1 MTCELE
7 IVPVVVIRL
16 AAEIDLTNRDQV
28 YDQLCAAFAGGAAVV
43 VADLTATSFC
53 DCGSLRCLLA
63 VQHRAAAREASSGS
77 RSRPAARCGG

>member
-1 MTCELE
+1 MNLGGGGHEAADVMNGGGAMTCELE

-16 AAEIDLTNRDQV
+16 A
-28 YDQLCAAFAGGAAVV
+28 
-43 VADLTATSFC
+43 ADLTATSFC